1 VAEGRVTVHVSEAI
15 VLRTW
20 PFLEADLLVSL
31 FTREQGRVKGV
42 ARHAM
47 RSRRRFGGALEPMTT
62 VRATYAE
69 RPKQDLMRMDAFE
82 IVASPLRG
90 EIDWERMAALQ
101 LMAEVLEEALPEMAP
116 EDAVF
121 RLAVAVQGE
130 MQVRRVMA
138 PAAYFCLWMAR
149 LMGWMPE
156 LGHCVVCGLDLR
168 GNGLHGGAVWWSP
181 TADGVTCED
190 DRRGGSL
197 RFSGE
202 AVAAVLRVFRVGVT
216 EFVAEEIERGR
227 VAELLRFGVGLLE
240 RHLGR
245 RIRSAAV
252 LGRG

>member
-1 VAEGRVTVHVSEAI
+1 MTVHTSEAI

-20 PFLEADLLVSL
+20 PFLEADLLISL

-90 EIDWERMAALQ
+90 PIDWERTAGLQ

-121 RLAVAVQGE
+121 RLAVAVLGE
-130 MQVRRVMA
+130 MRVGRVVS

-156 LGHCVVCGLDLR
+156 LGLCVVCGRDLR
-168 GNGLHGGAVWWSP
+168 GEAVWWSP

-190 DRRGGSL
+190 DRRGGSVRL
-197 RFSGE
+197 PGE
-202 AVAAVLRVFRVGVT
+202 AVAAVSRIFRVGVT
-216 EFVAEEIERGR
+216 EFAGETAERAR
-227 VAELLRFGVGLLE
+227 VMELLRFGVGLLE

-245 RIRSAAV
+245 RIRSAVA
-252 LGRG
+252 LGR